1 MKKFFVTRTSMPPMN
16 EYIDKIKTL
25 WTTRRLTNMGEFHK
39 ELESNLRQF
48 LSIDHVSLI
57 VNGHTALELAMQ
69 SMDLPK
75 GKEIITTPFTFI
87 STTNAIIR
95 SGYIPVFCDIKFSN
109 YTIDEEKIESLIN
122 ENTVAIVPVHV
133 YGQVCNVQKIFEIAN
148 RYNLKV
154 IYDAAHAFGV
164 RYKGSGIATFGDAA
178 TFSFH
183 ATKVFNTIEG
193 GCVAFSDKSLYKKLL
208 NLKNF
213 GITSEE
219 IVECIGTN
227 AKMNEFSAI
236 MGLCNLNHINEY
248 IAKRKEI
255 VKVYRTLLNDV
266 NGIRILPEN
275 DDVQE
280 NYSYFPILIDE
291 EKFGFNRNYVYDFL
305 KSKSV
310 YTRKYFYP
318 LTCNHKCIAS
328 NYKAYNIP
336 IAQYVSDRILVL
348 PLYEGLEIES
358 AKYIIGLLKSLIV

>member
-1 MKKFFVTRTSMPPMN
+1 
-16 EYIDKIKTL
+16 
-25 WTTRRLTNMGEFHK
+25 MGTQLH
-39 ELESNLRQF
+39 LE
-48 LSIDHVSLI
+48 
-57 VNGHTALELAMQ
+57 
-69 SMDLPK
+69 
-75 GKEIITTPFTFI
+75 
-87 STTNAIIR
+87 
-95 SGYIPVFCDIKFSN
+95 
-109 YTIDEEKIESLIN
+109 
-122 ENTVAIVPVHV
+122 
-133 YGQVCNVQKIFEIAN
+133 
-148 RYNLKV
+148 
-154 IYDAAHAFGV
+154 
-164 RYKGSGIATFGDAA
+164 
-178 TFSFH
+178 
-183 ATKVFNTIEG
+183 VFNTIEG

>member
-236 MGLCNLNHINEY
+236 MGLCNLNHINE
-248 IAKRKEI
+248 
-255 VKVYRTLLNDV
+255 
-266 NGIRILPEN
+266 
-275 DDVQE
+275 
-280 NYSYFPILIDE
+280 

>member
-248 IAKRKEI
+248 IA
-255 VKVYRTLLNDV
+255 
-266 NGIRILPEN
+266 
-275 DDVQE
+275 
-280 NYSYFPILIDE
+280 DE